1 MNLKKNTVYRILS
14 LLCSLSILFGEGVWV
29 FYGWELFEHVT
40 DARTASLGR
49 ATTAYPFKSSTASL
63 VNPVFSSEPIKNIS
77 ITHQSRFAGIVNS
90 DLIGFQLERNEN
102 PMHLNFLYEGVGQI
116 PDTRSMLLDW
126 GQDGQFGTNDP
137 GEGNGVLDEGER
149 LDKDQLRYFSQHQI
163 GFHGAVIRMVQ
174 GLPIGIGF
182 KVLSYSL
189 DDHFA
194 LGIGLDLGFKKRIK
208 KTNIGIVL
216 RNMPASGLIWDSGTV
231 EGTVSSIAIGAHH
244 PFMPIKIPSFVLH
257 SMINLNG
264 AVSNRHLDSQ
274 LRIGP
279 LSVDGALGL
288 EGIYKDKLSIRMGRN
303 SVNNSTGGLGV
314 KWDGFEI
321 DYAFLTSNVS
331 GEMGNH
337 HLISLILSLDWILS
351 RVSTVQQD

>member
-1 MNLKKNTVYRILS
+1 MILKKNTVYRILS
-14 LLCSLSILFGEGVWV
+14 LLFSLNILLGEGVWV

-40 DARTASLGR
+40 DARTAALGR
-49 ATTAYPFKSSTASL
+49 ATTAYQFKSSTACL
-63 VNPVFSSEPIKNIS
+63 INPVFSSERVQNIS
-77 ITHQSRFAGIVNS
+77 VTHQSRFAGIVNS
-90 DLIGFQLERNEN
+90 DLIGFQLEQNEK
-102 PMHLNFLYEGVGQI
+102 PIHLNLIYEGVGQI

-126 GQDGQFGTNDP
+126 GQDGEFGTNDP

-149 LDKDQLRYFSQHQI
+149 LDTEQLRYFSQHQI
-163 GFHGAVIRMVQ
+163 GFHGAVLRKIQ

-231 EGTVSSIAIGAHH
+231 EGTMSSIAIGAHH

-264 AVSNRHLDSQ
+264 TVSNRHLDSQ
-274 LRIGP
+274 LRIGS
-279 LSVDGALGL
+279 LSLDGAIGV

-303 SVNNSTGGLGV
+303 SINNSTGGLGV
-314 KWDGFEI
+314 KWDEFEI
-321 DYAFLTSNVS
+321 DYAFLTSNLS
-331 GEMGNH
+331 SDMGNH
-337 HLISLILSLDWILS
+337 HLISLTLSLDWILL
-351 RVSTVQQD
+351 RISTLQ